1 MNILLTG
8 GLGFIGSHTAA
19 VLGAQG
25 HDITIVDNLCNSN
38 IQVLDSLGII
48 IGKSPTFYQ
57 GDVRDPAV
65 LKKIFSEQVIDV
77 VIHFAGLKSV
87 AESATDPLKYYDNNV
102 GGSIALIEAMQIAK
116 VKKLIFSSSAT
127 VYGVPE
133 YLPYDEK
140 HPLEPMNT
148 YGKTKLQ
155 VEEILSDLSK
165 AEQDWAIVCLR
176 YFNPVGAHE
185 SGLIGEHPQ
194 GVPNNLMPYV
204 CQVASGKLPHL
215 NVFGDDYDT
224 KDGTGERDYI
234 HVMDLAEG
242 HMAALNW
249 VKDWSGY
256 ETINLGTGVA
266 YSVYDL
272 IKAFEKSAERS
283 IETVVQGRR
292 SGDLPV
298 YFAKADKAKRLLG
311 WEAKRGLQEMCDSSW
326 QFQEKLQRRLL

>member
-25 HDITIVDNLCNSN
+25 HSITILDNLCNSD
-38 IQVLDSLGII
+38 IQVLDSLTTI
-48 IGKSPTFYQ
+48 IGKRPDFYE
-57 GDVRDPAV
+57 GDVRDAAI
-65 LKKIFSEQVIDV
+65 LKELFSKESIDV

-87 AESATDPLKYYDNNV
+87 ADSAADPLKYYDNNV
-102 GGSIALIEAMQIAK
+102 GGSIVLIEAMQAAK
-116 VKKLIFSSSAT
+116 VNKLIFSSSAT

-133 YLPYDEK
+133 YLPYDES

-165 AEQDWAIVCLR
+165 AESNWSIVCLR

-185 SGLIGEHPQ
+185 SGLIGEHPR
-194 GVPNNLMPYV
+194 GTPNNLMPYV
-204 CQVASGKLPHL
+204 CQVATGKLPHL

-242 HMAALNW
+242 HAAALDL
-249 VKDWSGY
+249 VKGWSGY

-272 IKAFEKSAERS
+272 INAFEKSAERK
-283 IETVVQGRR
+283 IARVVQGRR

-298 YFAKADKAKRLLG
+298 YFAKADKAKKLLG

-326 QFQEKLQRRLL
+326 KFQEQLQKH